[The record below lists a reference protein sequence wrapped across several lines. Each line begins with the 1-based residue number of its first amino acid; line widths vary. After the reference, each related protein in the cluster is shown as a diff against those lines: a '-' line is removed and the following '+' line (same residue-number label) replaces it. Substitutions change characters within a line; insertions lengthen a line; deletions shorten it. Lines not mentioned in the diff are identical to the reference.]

1 MSSERTEVRVSFKPE
16 EDTILAK
23 VSGKPPLSLKL
34 SDQSIAPLEL
44 ALISLGACAALDAY
58 KLLSIRGG
66 LVDEVDVDVVMERS
80 TGGER
85 SVNAIDLVFT
95 VRASRVGRREAEE
108 VITRSIEKYCS
119 VGALFREA
127 IKLNVKV
134 RLLRRKQPSSST
146 SSP

>member
-1 MSSERTEVRVSFKPE
+1 MSPEKIEVKVSFKPE
-16 EDTILAK
+16 EDAILARAG
-23 VSGKPPLSLKL
+23 GKPPISLKL

-66 LVDEVDVDVVMERS
+66 LVDEISVDVVMERS
-80 TGGER
+80 GGGAARAVELR
-85 SVNAIDLVFT
+85 FAI
-95 VRASRVGRREAEE
+95 RADRVGRREAEE

-119 VGALFREA
+119 VGELFREA
-127 IKLNVKV
+127 LELDVKV
-134 RLLRRKQPSSST
+134 RLLKKRRPSPSA

>member
-66 LVDEVDVDVVMERS
+66 LVDEIDVDVVMERS
-80 TGGER
+80 SAGGEG
-85 SVNAIDLVFT
+85 SVNAIELVFT

-108 VITRSIEKYCS
+108 VITRSIEKHCS
-119 VGALFREA
+119 VGALFRGA
-127 IKLNVKV
+127 IKLDVKV
-134 RLLRRKQPSSST
+134 RLLRRKQPSSA